1 MPASA
6 LPASITAADLAGD
19 DQRHLQ
25 AALDL
30 AQAARPICPP
40 NPAVGCVIVSAAGL
54 VLASGHTQATGGP
67 HAEAVALRDAA
78 ARGVAL
84 EGSTAYVTLEPCS
97 HFGRTP
103 PCADALVTAGISRV
117 VVALRDPNPL
127 VGGQGLQRL
136 RAAGIRVDLL
146 DEAHPLALQAR
157 ELNLG
162 FLSRILRKRPWVRL
176 KVAASL
182 DGLTA
187 LPDGRSQWITGPE
200 ARADGHA
207 LRARA
212 GAVLTGIGTAL
223 ADDPQLTARGV
234 DAPRQPLRVLLDS
247 RLRLPD
253 GARLLAA
260 PQELRIYAADAGTPR
275 ALALRERG
283 AAVVAAP
290 GQGGRLDLAAVM
302 TDLAGAAL
310 VNELHV
316 EAGAELN
323 GALIAAGLVDEY
335 LVYLAPKLLGQGRG
349 MWQLPVPAGLDQAL
363 TLGWVDVRPVGTDLR
378 LLLREPG
385 RAHF

>member
-1 MPASA
+1 MSPATS
-6 LPASITAADLAGD
+6 PTAFEPGSADL
-19 DQRHLQ
+19 RHLQ
-25 AALDL
+25 AALAL
-30 AQAARPICPP
+30 AESARPVCPP
-40 NPAVGCVIVSAAGL
+40 NPAVGCVLVSAGGE
-54 VLASGHTQATGGP
+54 VLATGRTQATGGP

-78 ARGVAL
+78 ARGVSLQGA
-84 EGSTAYVTLEPCS
+84 TAYVTLEPCS

-103 PCADALVTAGISRV
+103 PCADALVAAGIARV
-117 VVALRDPNPL
+117 VAALRDPNPL

-136 RAAGIRVDLL
+136 RAAGMRVDLL
-146 DEAHPLALQAR
+146 DETHPLAQQAR
-157 ELNLG
+157 EINLG

-187 LPDGRSQWITGPE
+187 LPDGRSQWITGDE
-200 ARADGHA
+200 ARADGHV
-207 LRARA
+207 LRARS

-253 GARLLAA
+253 GARLLAV
-260 PQELRIYAADAGTPR
+260 PQELRVYAADAATPR
-275 ALALRERG
+275 AQALRGRG
-283 AAVVAAP
+283 VAVVAAP
-290 GQGGRLDLAAVM
+290 GARGRLDLPAVLA
-302 TDLAGAAL
+302 DLATAAQ

-323 GALIAAGLVDEY
+323 GAFIAAGLVDEY

-349 MWQLPVPAGLDQAL
+349 MWQLPAPAGLDQAL
-363 TLGWVDVRPVGTDLR
+363 TLRWAEVRQAGADLR

-385 RAHF
+385 RERF

>member
-1 MPASA
+1 VIASA
-6 LPASITAADLAGD
+6 TGA
-19 DQRHLQ
+19 
-25 AALDL
+25 
-30 AQAARPICPP
+30 
-40 NPAVGCVIVSAAGL
+40 

-67 HAEAVALRDAA
+67 HAEAVALREAA

-84 EGSTAYVTLEPCS
+84 QGATAYVTLEPCS

-103 PCADALVTAGISRV
+103 PCADALVAAGIARV

-127 VGGQGLQRL
+127 VGGQGLERL

-146 DEAHPLALQAR
+146 DEAHPLAVQAR
-157 ELNLG
+157 EINLG
-162 FLSRILRKRPWVRL
+162 FLSRILRQRPWVRL

-253 GARLLAA
+253 GARLLSV
-260 PQELRIYAADAGTPR
+260 PQELRIYTADTTTPR
-275 ALALRERG
+275 AQALRERG
-283 AAVVAAP
+283 VALVAAP
-290 GQGGRLDLAAVM
+290 AAAGRLDLAAVLA
-302 TDLAGAAL
+302 DLAGEAQ

-316 EAGAELN
+316 EAGAEMN

-349 MWQLPVPAGLDQAL
+349 MWQLLPPAGLDQAP
-363 TLGWVDVRPVGTDLR
+363 TLGWSDVRTVGADLR

-385 RAHF
+385 RERF

>member
-1 MPASA
+1 MPAST
-6 LPASITAADLAGD
+6 PMTAADLPGD
-19 DQRHLQ
+19 DLLHLQ

-40 NPAVGCVIVSAAGL
+40 NPAVGCVIVSATGQ

-78 ARGVAL
+78 ARGLAL
-84 EGSTAYVTLEPCS
+84 QGATAYVTLEPCS

-103 PCADALVTAGISRV
+103 PCADALVAAGVARV

-127 VGGQGLQRL
+127 VGGQGLDRL

-146 DEAHPLALQAR
+146 DAAHPLAVQAR
-157 ELNLG
+157 DINLG
-162 FLSRILRKRPWVRL
+162 FLSRILRRRPWVRL

-253 GARLLAA
+253 GARLLDTA
-260 PQELRIYAADAGTPR
+260 QELRIYTADAGTPR
-275 ALALRERG
+275 AQALRERG
-283 AAVVAAP
+283 VTIVAAP
-290 GQGGRLDLAAVM
+290 GPQGRLDLATVAA
-302 TDLAGAAL
+302 DLATAAQ

-363 TLGWVDVRPVGTDLR
+363 TLRWADLRPIGPDLR

-385 RAHF
+385 REHF